1 VSLRITVPQRASR
14 NATGS
19 RRATHTLLSDGG
31 WYDTGQG
38 VWVNDDARGPTSIGI
53 IGQESRPTMTRIMH
67 LTVDSDGRVEVPGAE
82 PGQTV
87 TVEIKDT
94 IKEPKRLT
102 LATARTDEERD
113 AVIEDILRSVRAL
126 RLAAG
131 DDGEPLSTAHG
142 DMLYDENGLPA

>member
-1 VSLRITVPQRASR
+1 MRGRETMSRAVPNVAIEEQR
-14 NATGS
+14 
-19 RRATHTLLSDGG
+19 
-31 WYDTGQG
+31 
-38 VWVNDDARGPTSIGI
+38 
-53 IGQESRPTMTRIMH
+53 RPSMTRIMH
-67 LTVDSDGRVEVPGAE
+67 LTVGPDGRVTVPGAR

-87 TVEIKDT
+87 TVEINVADE
-94 IKEPKRLT
+94 EPKRQT

-131 DDGEPLSTAHG
+131 DDGEPLSIAHG

>member
-1 VSLRITVPQRASR
+1 
-14 NATGS
+14 
-19 RRATHTLLSDGG
+19 
-31 WYDTGQG
+31 
-38 VWVNDDARGPTSIGI
+38 
-53 IGQESRPTMTRIMH
+53 MTRTLQ
-67 LTVDSDGRVEVPGAE
+67 LTVGPDGRVMIPGAR

-87 TVEIKDT
+87 TVELEEMPET
-94 IKEPKRLT
+94 PERLT